1 MRPKGI
7 FAVVPL
13 LLVIAL
19 VGCGGGSDSDDAS
32 SAAKSRAANS
42 PEVKKLL
49 RQTFGPNP
57 NATSGKLSGTVDLEV
72 EGAPRYREPV
82 QVTLSGPFSQSGN
95 SPAEANLSVGL
106 RLRGGAIGGE
116 LVLIDDRVLI
126 GLGSSA
132 YTIPPSIAAPI
143 RRPLSNTSNGLGSVM
158 RVFGVDPRRWA
169 KNPRI
174 VGNEKVAGEDTIRG
188 TAEIDTNRFFLD
200 VARLARVLTSLRIT
214 EIVGLPR
221 EVDRADRVALSRS
234 VKRATGNVWT
244 GAEDKVLRKAT
255 FDMLLEPSARDRR
268 RLGFSSL
275 SVKGELNVTEV
286 GEPQEIESPRI
297 AGTFDDLQATF
308 DALAESVK

>member
-126 GLGSSA
+126 ALGSSA

>member
-13 LLVIAL
+13 LLVVAV
-19 VGCGGGSDSDDAS
+19 VGCGGGSDSDDDS
-32 SAAKSRAANS
+32 SGAKSGAPNS
-42 PEVKKLL
+42 AEVKKLL

-57 NATSGKLSGTVDLEV
+57 NAKSGKLSGTVDLEV
-72 EGAPRYREPV
+72 KGAPRYREPV

-143 RRPLSNTSNGLGSVM
+143 RRPLSNTSNALSSVM
-158 RVFGVDPRRWA
+158 RVFGVDPQRWA

-244 GAEDKVLRKAT
+244 GAEDKVMRKAT

-268 RLGFSSL
+268 RLKFSSL
-275 SVKGELNVTEV
+275 TLKGELNVTEV